1 MTTILT
7 ASGSREFIFDLLQMT
22 TSTKTFD
29 VAVIGAGIVG
39 AACAASLAREGLHV
53 VIVESKNVASGATAA
68 GMGHIVVMDD
78 SDAQFALT
86 QYSQTL
92 WNELVPE
99 LPTLAE
105 FENCG
110 TIWVAADDEEMKEV
124 RRKHGL
130 YSSRGLN
137 SEILDERSLRNA
149 EPNLREGLAGGLL
162 VRGDSVVYQLF
173 ATRYLIE
180 TAKRNGSVLRTG
192 RTVMEITDDGVKLDN
207 GERILSKLIINA
219 AGFAAADLSPGLVIA
234 KRKGH
239 LIITERYPNF
249 VRHQLVELGYLRSAH
264 GTSSESVAF
273 NVQPRGTGQ
282 LLLGSSRQFGAETD
296 EIDHNIVRRMT
307 SRAFEFM
314 AGLRSLSVTR
324 VWTGFRPATPDNLPY
339 IGKLPD
345 SENVYVAA
353 GHEGL
358 GITTSI
364 GTAELITDTILGR
377 ETAIPIDPYLPG
389 RRTDTH

>member
-78 SDAQFALT
+78 SDPQFALT

-180 TAKRNGSVLRTG
+180 TAKQNGSVLRTG
-192 RTVMEITDDGVKLDN
+192 RRVLEITDDGVKLDN
-207 GERILSKLIINA
+207 GERILSKLIVNA